1 MPAAILKLIK
11 YKLSL
16 AVTLSA
22 TLGFF
27 LFRQGADPALP
38 LLIAGVF
45 LLAGGSAAFN
55 QLQERKQDSLM
66 GRTHTRPIP
75 SGRISPLAG
84 IITAALFSISG
95 LLVLSRFGAA
105 PVLLGGLNLV
115 LYNGLYTPLKTR
127 TSFAVLPGGLVGAIP
142 PMIGWTAAGGPLFHP
157 NILFIAT
164 LMFLWQMPH
173 FWLLIIR
180 YGKEYEAAG
189 FPTIKRYLD
198 EGQTKRL
205 IFYWMVVSSFF
216 LMTAPLFGISLRPA
230 LFAGMVIVNLAL
242 IGMFYIVLFRKTSES
257 RLKLIFIL
265 TNVFLTLVLVMLILN
280 SVIQ

>member
-1 MPAAILKLIK
+1 MLAAILKLIK

-38 LLIAGVF
+38 MLIAGVF

-55 QLQERKQDSLM
+55 EFQERRQDSVM
-66 GRTHTRPIP
+66 GRTHNRPIP
-75 SGRISPLAG
+75 SGRISPAAG
-84 IITAALFSISG
+84 VITASVFSISG
-95 LLVLSRFGAA
+95 LLVLSVFGIM
-105 PVLLGGLNLV
+105 PVLLGALNLI

-127 TSFAVLPGGLVGAIP
+127 TSFAVLPGGLVGSIP

-173 FWLLIIR
+173 FWLLIIVITR
-180 YGKEYEAAG
+180 NMRLQD
-189 FPTIKRYLD
+189 FPLSKDI
-198 EGQTKRL
+198 
-205 IFYWMVVSSFF
+205 
-216 LMTAPLFGISLRPA
+216 LMRVRRNG
-230 LFAGMVIVNLAL
+230 
-242 IGMFYIVLFRKTSES
+242 
-257 RLKLIFIL
+257 
-265 TNVFLTLVLVMLILN
+265 
-280 SVIQ
+280 